1 MPAMQ
6 ETQEM
11 KGQSLG
17 QEDPLQKDMATHCS
31 VLAMDKG
38 AWQATVHRVA
48 KSWTWLKQLS
58 TTFIVKKKR
67 IHLPVQETWAWYWR
81 RKWRPSPVFLP
92 GEFHEQRGLVGLQ
105 SMGSQGTG
113 HDWSDQHSLFHCCGV
128 CTTFILYWLTF
139 IQFSMQVPLCHCLIF
154 NLSK

>member
-58 TTFIVKKKR
+58 TTFIVKKKKNPPASAGDLGLILGKKMATLSSILTWR
-67 IHLPVQETWAWYWR
+67 IPWTE
-81 RKWRPSPVFLP
+81 RP
-92 GEFHEQRGLVGLQ
+92 VGLQ
-105 SMGSQGTG
+105 SMRSQETG

>member
-92 GEFHEQRGLVGLQ
+92 GEFHEQRGLLGYSPWGPKELAMTEATNSFPLLWGLHYLHFVLINFYPILNA
-105 SMGSQGTG
+105 SATM
-113 HDWSDQHSLFHCCGV
+113 SLLN
-128 CTTFILYWLTF
+128 I
-139 IQFSMQVPLCHCLIF
+139 
-154 NLSK
+154 